1 MMFNNLIESSSHRK
15 EFRRR
20 GSFLVVTTITYALT
34 LALTGVAS
42 IYAYDARLAEQNY
55 EQVITMLPAEPDPV
69 RPKDVIFDRKPRDH
83 GGRSAIAERAV
94 AMVDVNRPDVKPND
108 VSVTPN
114 KVLPLPQGL
123 VKITGTDRN
132 PEIPGGGG
140 DDDSSGRRSA
150 SQPRMIVTDSLTK
163 PPPPPAQPSTK
174 KIVVSKKVLN
184 SEAITL
190 PKPIYPPLARQIRLQ
205 GQVVVQVLID
215 EKGKVISAQ
224 TVSGHD
230 LLTLAAKNAAL
241 QARFTPTMIGDQPVK
256 VSGVII
262 YNFVMQ

>member
-1 MMFNNLIESSSHRK
+1 MFNNLIESSSHRK

-20 GSFLVVTTITYALT
+20 GSFFVITTVTYAFM

-42 IYAYDARLAEQNY
+42 IYAYDARLEEQNY
-55 EQVITMLPAEPDPV
+55 EQVIMMLPSEPAPITPKPPDPT
-69 RPKDVIFDRKPRDH
+69 KTRDN
-83 GGRSAIAERAV
+83 GARSAMPERAV
-94 AMVDVNRPDVKPND
+94 AMVDVNRPDVKPD
-108 VSVTPN
+108 AVSVTPN

-123 VKITGTDRN
+123 VRITGTDKN

-140 DDDSSGRRSA
+140 NDDSRGGRTA
-150 SQPRMIVTDSLTK
+150 SQQRIIVTDDLTT
-163 PPPPPAQPSTK
+163 PPPAQPPAK
-174 KIVVSKKVLN
+174 RIVVSKKVLN

-190 PKPIYPPLARQIRLQ
+190 PKPIYPSLARQIRLQ

-215 EKGKVISAQ
+215 ERGKVISAQ

-230 LLTLAAKNAAL
+230 LLTLAAKNAAM